1 MLNKITEFIP
11 AQSLIILFICV
22 GGILVFVFMLI
33 IPRQNMASELDQSIV
48 ELENKIG
55 EQRTLTPVFYN
66 ILSLAK
72 NKEKPDLP
80 ITETIK
86 LARGDMTKIFD
97 QIKAIARVHN
107 LKLEEITPDVNSLK
121 DTSGYLLIRLSVTGD
136 FFSFREFMIELGT
149 IPSLVHVEE
158 LKIRAIE
165 ESREIKLKIW
175 LAQE

>member
-11 AQSLIILFICV
+11 AQSLIILLICV
-22 GGILVFVFMLI
+22 GGILLFVFMLI
-33 IPRQNMASELDQSIV
+33 IPRQNMATELDQSID

-55 EQRTLTPVFYN
+55 EQRTLTPVFYE
-66 ILSLAK
+66 ILSRAK
-72 NKEKPDLP
+72 DKKQPDLP
-80 ITETIK
+80 ITEKAK

-121 DTSGYLLIRLSVTGD
+121 DNSGYLLIRISATGD
-136 FFSFREFMIELGT
+136 FFNFREFLIELGT
-149 IPSLVHVEE
+149 IPSMVHVEE